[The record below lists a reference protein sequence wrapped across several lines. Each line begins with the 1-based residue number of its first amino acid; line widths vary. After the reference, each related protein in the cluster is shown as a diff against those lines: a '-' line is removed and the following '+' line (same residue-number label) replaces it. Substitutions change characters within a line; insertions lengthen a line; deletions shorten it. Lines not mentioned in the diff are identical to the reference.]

1 VKSVTKGLIG
11 LAALAS
17 VPAAAAMLGGERPVV
32 LEPTH
37 LASKATFSIRDK
49 NQDRLAPHAT
59 VFAAVAKGPPLIH
72 LAQAGLNACSMP
84 PPMPDGPPPLAV
96 PPPFH
101 MPPEGPLPQTGRA
114 ACEERAHFNS
124 ALVGYY
130 KSKLRLEGAQR
141 EAWAKLEQAADAGI
155 EKLHAACD
163 ALPVDADAPL
173 NVLETLDIIVRQNTA
188 DLEFVAGLREPL
200 RALYE
205 ALTPKQQRLLLPPAP
220 PARIGL

>member
-1 VKSVTKGLIG
+1 VKGVTKGLIG
-11 LAALAS
+11 LAALSS
-17 VPAAAAMLGGERPVV
+17 VPAAAGMLGSEQAVV

-37 LASKATFSIRDK
+37 LAGKRTCSIHDE

-59 VFAAVAKGPPLIH
+59 AFDAAAKGQPLIH

-84 PPMPDGPPPLAV
+84 PPMPDGPPPLAM
-96 PPPFH
+96 PPFH

-130 KSKLRLEGAQR
+130 KSKLRLDGAQR

-155 EKLHAACD
+155 EKLRAACD
-163 ALPVDADAPL
+163 ALPLDTDTSH
-173 NVLETLDIIVRQNTA
+173 NVLETLDTIVRQNTA
-188 DLEFVAGLREPL
+188 DLEFLASLREPL

-205 ALTPKQQRLLLPPAP
+205 VLTPKQQRLLLPPPP